1 MVRSVT
7 DMEGVVPVYRGIFVS
22 IGQCSHKFLLVGE
35 PGVRG
40 WAGRGTSLPEGVF

>member
-40 WAGRGTSLPEGVF
+40 WAGRDRSLPEGVF